1 MVVWFVRQRYI
12 NKQIGHV
19 PCDEEQRNA
28 IVILM
33 QFVPSCIVCLD
44 EINPIAHP
52 IMGGNLEVLHKIK
65 NYLQLIKLKPQPS
78 PPALL
83 IPSSLIIRDLISS
96 LTSNLRGYIYH
107 VTKITTL

>member
-1 MVVWFVRQRYI
+1 M
-12 NKQIGHV
+12 
-19 PCDEEQRNA
+19 NA

-44 EINPIAHP
+44 EINPVAHP
-52 IMGGNLEVLHKIK
+52 IMGGKLEVLHKIK

>member
-1 MVVWFVRQRYI
+1 MRQRYI

-19 PCDEEQRNA
+19 PCDVEQRNA

-44 EINPIAHP
+44 EINPVAHP
-52 IMGGNLEVLHKIK
+52 IMGGKLEVLHKIK

-83 IPSSLIIRDLISS
+83 ILSSLIRDLISS
-96 LTSNLRGYIYH
+96 FTSNLRGYIYY

>member
-1 MVVWFVRQRYI
+1 MRQRYINI

-19 PCDEEQRNA
+19 PCDVEQMNA

-78 PPALL
+78 QPALL
-83 IPSSLIIRDLISS
+83 ILSSLIRD
-96 LTSNLRGYIYH
+96 
-107 VTKITTL
+107 